1 MHSVLWFLLLYLIYI
16 GKKKEVL
23 DIMDFIEDFNLLEI
37 YSDYVKEPFF
47 LNLEEILWMQ
57 FENLINCLINI
68 IMIDVLLAP
77 VKLMFF
83 F

>member
-68 IMIDVLLAP
+68 IVIDVLLAP
-77 VKLMFF
+77 V
-83 F
+83 